1 VSERE
6 PSGSAQYLGTEV
18 AGKWWKRY
26 RAPGFSARGNGKYWF
41 EDGELRFHRALTKHH
56 TRIPLGLV
64 TGVLIGTKHAGTWN
78 AGRPVVKVAWALD
91 GQQLS
96 SGFRFGD
103 RPSADALAAE
113 IESRRPGTAG

>member
-1 VSERE
+1 MSERE

-26 RAPGFSARGNGKYWF
+26 RAPGFSARGNGTYRF
-41 EDGELRFHRALTKHH
+41 EDRELRFHRALTKHG

-64 TGVLIGTKHAGTWN
+64 TGVSFGTRHAGTWN
-78 AGRPVVKVAWALD
+78 AGKPIVKVAWELE

-96 SGFRFGD
+96 SGFGFGD
-103 RPSADALAAE
+103 RESAEAFAAE
-113 IESRRPGTAG
+113 IESRRSAG